1 MRLRRL
7 APLLAGIAILA
18 CAAPAATPAPSA
30 APAPA
35 APAGPTPATPPGG
48 QERPAGAPAVVRVG
62 LVAPLGA
69 YWAVYA
75 GDALGFFAREG
86 VTTDL
91 TYTRGPGPSAQ
102 LLASGDLDVA
112 INTADTA
119 IIAMSKGADFAIVAG
134 AQSDALFSLIAAPGI
149 QSVPELRGKQLAMN
163 SPRDGISAML
173 RRTLR
178 AHGVSED
185 DVDLLSV
192 GGTPERYAAIKSGVV
207 AASILTQPQDVMAM
221 AEGLPRLAL
230 VADVVGDWQNLA
242 VIVNRAWSRTHE
254 DALVRWLRGYIAA
267 CAWLQDPAN
276 RAQAV
281 RILMDATQAAE
292 DIAQRTYA
300 LYYEERAGRAMPVDG
315 AANLAGLRNVIA
327 LIEELG
333 NFDGEPAPPVE
344 RVVDLSYWERAR
356 R

>member
-1 MRLRRL
+1 
-7 APLLAGIAILA
+7 
-18 CAAPAATPAPSA
+18 
-30 APAPA
+30 
-35 APAGPTPATPPGG
+35 
-48 QERPAGAPAVVRVG
+48 
-62 LVAPLGA
+62 
-69 YWAVYA
+69 
-75 GDALGFFAREG
+75 
-86 VTTDL
+86 
-91 TYTRGPGPSAQ
+91 
-102 LLASGDLDVA
+102 
-112 INTADTA
+112 
-119 IIAMSKGADFAIVAG
+119 
-134 AQSDALFSLIAAPGI
+134 
-149 QSVPELRGKQLAMN
+149 
-163 SPRDGISAML
+163 
-173 RRTLR
+173 
-178 AHGVSED
+178 
-185 DVDLLSV
+185 
-192 GGTPERYAAIKSGVV
+192 
-207 AASILTQPQDVMAM
+207 MAM

-242 VIVNRAWSRTHE
+242 LIVNRAWARTHE

-276 RAQAV
+276 RAEAV
-281 RILMDATQAAE
+281 RILMESTQAAE